1 MLSRYKREFCS
12 CLCENVTLLVQDPP
26 RRLRMINGRN
36 TNTCVRQLTLEREI
50 IHGRMS
56 LMDKI
61 PTLTHTRDIV
71 LGSILVMGEKDKQ
84 LYFQLIRELSRKSFV
99 LDGYDRWDSHVT
111 IKYFSLREIKISLTK

>member
-1 MLSRYKREFCS
+1 
-12 CLCENVTLLVQDPP
+12 
-26 RRLRMINGRN
+26 
-36 TNTCVRQLTLEREI
+36 
-50 IHGRMS
+50 
-56 LMDKI
+56 MDKI

-71 LGSILVMGEKDKQ
+71 LGWILVMGEKDKQ